1 MTGRL
6 KYELDRLS
14 EFEKPVSKGF
24 SPLWR
29 RSFLAQF
36 EIVHA
41 DLFGVSMDKYTGP
54 FRFTKKFA
62 GPRTPMDGIIE
73 ARLFEL
79 YQRQALLVLRKGGFL
94 PFMNFLYGTQ
104 EKFKRYAEETPF
116 AVLGRDSWIPEI
128 VFPNSDKISERL
140 MNFFKNSKSMS
151 YKDIKYF
158 LIFDVSFTK
167 YFPPEIQQKAA
178 SFKESLGVKVA
189 KVVSLARE

>member
-62 GPRTPMDGIIE
+62 GPRTPMDSIIE
-73 ARLFEL
+73 AKLFEL
-79 YQRQALLVLRKGGFL
+79 YSKQALLLLRKGGFL

-104 EKFKRYAEETPF
+104 EKFKRYAEEVPF
-116 AVLGRDSWIPEI
+116 AVLGRDSWISE
-128 VFPNSDKISERL
+128 VSFSNSNEISERL
-140 MNFFKNSKSMS
+140 MCFFKDSKSMS
-151 YKDIKYF
+151 LKEVGNF
-158 LIFDVSFTK
+158 LIFDESFIK
-167 YFPPEIQQKAA
+167 YFSPEVQQKAA
-178 SFKESLGVKVA
+178 SFKDRRGVKVA
-189 KVVSLARE
+189 KVVTFGKE